1 MSLSI
6 TMTLRRPS
14 GGLLIVLAS
23 VFLIFSVNLKRG
35 TNIDQ
40 LSPQHLK
47 ISQLEKSIAVP
58 FGQDSFIHQHT
69 ILNIKNKYERR
80 QDNHFYDD
88 AVCKGEQ
95 ALDKIMNQAPT
106 GRVFTRQDQVDA
118 WEVIESRGGVP
129 AELFPALRDLDIPY
143 DQDSVKGVGT
153 YQNKDF
159 HTSDGQ
165 THPRTSGSYNN
176 LFIPAGSESAIIA
189 MDNHSPS
196 AHAGSGVTVPTL
208 NRWSDVVWQN
218 WTAIAAAA
226 STPPNKLRHIIHRDV
241 FTSST
246 RLIMEYIEVAEKDKL
261 DLPWPGHEY
270 DMRSEDGKALLGTVH
285 GLGIAWLVIDHSDVL
300 GRKVPVVRIWTVTWR
315 PPPSRRGGRPPA
327 KLYYFLG
334 FELRD
339 PVGA

>member
-1 MSLSI
+1 
-6 TMTLRRPS
+6 
-14 GGLLIVLAS
+14 
-23 VFLIFSVNLKRG
+23 
-35 TNIDQ
+35 
-40 LSPQHLK
+40 
-47 ISQLEKSIAVP
+47 
-58 FGQDSFIHQHT
+58 
-69 ILNIKNKYERR
+69 
-80 QDNHFYDD
+80 
-88 AVCKGEQ
+88 
-95 ALDKIMNQAPT
+95 
-106 GRVFTRQDQVDA
+106 
-118 WEVIESRGGVP
+118 
-129 AELFPALRDLDIPY
+129 
-143 DQDSVKGVGT
+143 
-153 YQNKDF
+153 
-159 HTSDGQ
+159 
-165 THPRTSGSYNN
+165 
-176 LFIPAGSESAIIA
+176 